1 MFLKK
6 STVQHLRFPFSL
18 FLLPVYLF
26 GLSQVGGDI
35 SSLRAV
41 LTFFILHF
49 LVYPAS
55 NGYNSYYDKDE
66 GSIGGVEKPLP
77 VSRELWYISLC
88 IDGIAIGLSLLLGV
102 EFTLLVLLYG
112 LASKAYSHP
121 KIRLKKYALLGW
133 LTVFVF
139 QGFVTYLMVLSG
151 LKKSVLT
158 EIGSLSIWL
167 PAVLSSVLLGGAYP
181 MTQIYQ
187 HEEDKKRGDLTLS
200 LKLGI
205 KGTFYFTAVWFL
217 LGNIGFFILFDT
229 IQFVLFQGFMLP
241 VLLYFLYWFNLVR
254 KDTKH
259 ADFKRT
265 MRLNML
271 SSASLNLFFL
281 VIWLWNL
288 NTHYQNIISLLI

>member
-6 STVQHLRFPFSL
+6 STIQHLRFPFSL

-26 GLSQVGGDI
+26 ALSQTVNV
-35 SSLRAV
+35 STLRAL
-41 LTFFILHF
+41 LTFFILHS

-66 GSIGGVEKPLP
+66 GSIGGVKKPLP
-77 VSRELWYISLC
+77 VSKELWYISLLM
-88 IDGIAIGLSLLLGV
+88 DGIAIGLSFILGF
-102 EFTLLVLLYG
+102 EFAFLVVIYG

-121 KIRLKKYALLGW
+121 KIRLKKYAVLGW

-151 LKKSVLT
+151 LKGNIVQ
-158 EIGSLSIWL
+158 EIYSINVWL

-187 HEEDKKRGDLTLS
+187 HEEDKKRRDITIS
-200 LKLGI
+200 IRLGI
-205 KGTFYFTAVWFL
+205 RGTFYFTATWFL
-217 LGNIGFFILFDT
+217 LGNIGFFMLLNT
-229 IQFVLFQGFMLP
+229 VQFIVFQGFMLP
-241 VLLYFLYWFNLVR
+241 VLIYFLYWFNLVR
-254 KDTKH
+254 KDEKQ
-259 ADFKRT
+259 ADFRHT

-271 SSASLNLFFL
+271 SSVSMNIFFL
-281 VIWLWNL
+281 TLWLWNL
-288 NTHYQNIISLLI
+288 NT